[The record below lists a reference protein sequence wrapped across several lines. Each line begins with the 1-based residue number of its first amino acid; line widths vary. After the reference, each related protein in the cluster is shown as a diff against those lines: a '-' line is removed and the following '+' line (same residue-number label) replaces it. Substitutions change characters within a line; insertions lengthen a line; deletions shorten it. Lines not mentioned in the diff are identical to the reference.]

1 MGNMDPAA
9 IKGMMKRMGIQSEE
23 IEAEEVVI
31 KCRDKNIVISNP
43 SVLSIHMQGNTTFQ
57 IGGSIREESAEKVEV
72 AQDDIDLVK
81 QKTGIDDE
89 ELIKKTLED
98 TRGNI
103 AEAILK
109 LKED

>member
-1 MGNMDPAA
+1 MVTLDDLNSMFHAPAV
-9 IKGMMKRMGIQSEE
+9 GISEE
-23 IEAEEVVI
+23 IDADEVVI
-31 KCRDKNIVISNP
+31 KCKDKNIVISNP

-57 IGGSIREESAEKVEV
+57 IGGAIREEAAEKVEIT
-72 AQDDIDLVK
+72 QDDIDLVK
-81 QKTGIDDE
+81 QKTGATDE
-89 ELIKKTLED
+89 QLIRTTLEE